1 MNKLFT
7 FLKKHIIIVSL
18 SLAGLVS
25 FTIFS
30 IEKVSFFDGIN
41 VINLFG
47 TVQMSTEKSS
57 DNFEPMK
64 NTQSH
69 VMSSE
74 VLQTKNVGNTTSMK
88 IDVVSIE
95 PQNNNDNFTYEP
107 VIIENN
113 ERYSGKLVNKYDTNI
128 YALRLLK
135 DSAVNFSL
143 SVTKDSSY
151 KVFINEADTDKLVVE
166 TEINETKKNFNTY
179 LRSGNYNVKITGGKI
194 WNTNSRG
201 NSYSLMAKI
210 SDIRAMEAEINDTEK
225 TANVIAVN
233 EPIKASSYEND
244 VDYFSFKIDKTM
256 SVLPR
261 ISFAPINGYELKFY
275 ELILEDEFGVEI
287 SEFDFRGDGKP
298 SGAEKWIRLEAGNYF
313 VKIFRIKD
321 SFKPKIDIGIHEYEL
336 FVAVKD

>member
-1 MNKLFT
+1 MNKLPVS
-7 FLKKHIIIVSL
+7 KKHIIIASL

-25 FTIFS
+25 LTIFN
-30 IEKVSFFDGIN
+30 IEKISFFDGVN

-47 TVQMSTEKSS
+47 IVQMSTEKSS
-57 DNFEPMK
+57 DNSEPME
-64 NTQSH
+64 NTKPH

-74 VLQTKNVGNTTSMK
+74 ASQTKNVEETISMK
-88 IDVVSIE
+88 IDVVSID
-95 PQNNNDNFTYEP
+95 PQNNNNNFTYEP
-107 VIIENN
+107 VVIENN
-113 ERYSGKLVNKYDTNI
+113 KRYSGKLVNKYDTNI
-128 YALRLLK
+128 YNLYLVN

-151 KVFINEADTDKLVVE
+151 KIFINKANTDKTIIE
-166 TEINETKKNFNTY
+166 TEINEIKKSFNTY
-179 LRSGNYNVKITGGKI
+179 LRSGDYNVKITGGKI

-210 SDIRAMEAEINDTEK
+210 SNTRAVEAEINDTEE
-225 TANVIAVN
+225 TANVVAVN
-233 EPIKASSYEND
+233 KPIKASLHESD
-244 VDYFSFKIDKTM
+244 VDYFSFKIDKAM

-261 ISFAPINGYELKFY
+261 MTFAPLNGYELKFY

-313 VKIFRIKD
+313 VKISRIKNL
-321 SFKPKIDIGIHEYEL
+321 SKSKIDISIHEYEL